1 MYVHLMMG
9 QVEQRFSAS
18 NPSWVRGVLD
28 ALNGNAAGRVQAVR
42 LFTLLIHAMKGA
54 GDFRELRER
63 WSLITHALSWTHG
76 VREANPGAPRG
87 ATADPA

>member
-1 MYVHLMMG
+1 MMG
-9 QVEQRFSAS
+9 QAEQHFSAS
-18 NPSWVRGVLD
+18 NPSWVRGGPD

-42 LFTLLIHAMKGA
+42 FFTLLIHTMKRA

-63 WSLITHALSWTHG
+63 WSLITHALSWMHG

-87 ATADPA
+87 ATADSA